1 MTWPGGGAGPGLGPG
16 TRPHSGVPR
25 SPQHKSSVT
34 SLGPRAPGAG
44 DMCAAHRGSSPSP
57 ASSPLTQR
65 RSRTPRRSPS
75 STVPVSPGPRT
86 PRPSVEARQRTRRK
100 VSGRGSSKVEAG
112 EEQRFRRLPSSRSKK
127 LYRFTRTFSDGFSE
141 SDPEDWFSKTKRSK
155 DVESNKKKI
164 SKHTQEKI
172 KAFAKFLRSP
182 KNSQTVPEVVV
193 QDFSL
198 NLDHQNKV
206 IPKINK
212 AKLKALTAFLEKQSG
227 NSVVEISEV
236 SSNVLAKNSN
246 LKTKLSAVAQFN
258 SNRSRKNSINVF
270 TDDEE
275 DIRANVK
282 KKANI
287 KTKLSAVSQ
296 FNANIS
302 RKSSVSDKREDVMNT
317 NDRRKLNKSKLMAVT
332 SFSKLGKKEVKYVEL
347 EADPDDQNGTAS
359 KSSDEAGNKGL
370 KLNRSKI
377 IALTTFSKHGKKDVQ
392 YVEVESEPDETEAEE
407 KKTTDIK
414 VEDHEDVRS
423 KDPVKQEVTSDKPPE
438 VSVKVPPLD
447 PIVSSKPQTQ
457 MPAED
462 DVAKPSKDLGPVGT
476 PSNTEGGGARE
487 EMVKTKV
494 EQIID
499 TKVWKVHLSVDR
511 HKYLTYNTNSC
522 KFIPITSIYL
532 FMF

>member
-1 MTWPGGGAGPGLGPG
+1 M
-16 TRPHSGVPR
+16 
-25 SPQHKSSVT
+25 
-34 SLGPRAPGAG
+34 
-44 DMCAAHRGSSPSP
+44 
-57 ASSPLTQR
+57 
-65 RSRTPRRSPS
+65 
-75 STVPVSPGPRT
+75 
-86 PRPSVEARQRTRRK
+86 
-100 VSGRGSSKVEAG
+100 SGRGSSKVEAG
-112 EEQRFRRLPSSRSKK
+112 EGEQNFRRLPSSRSKK

-141 SDPEDWFSKTKRSK
+141 SDPEDWFSRTNRSK

-236 SSNVLAKNSN
+236 PSNVLTKNSN
-246 LKTKLSAVAQFN
+246 LKTKLSAVAQFS
-258 SNRSRKNSINVF
+258 SNRSRKNSMNVF

-282 KKANI
+282 KKSNI

-302 RKSSVSDKREDVMNT
+302 ARSSVSDKHEDVLNT

-359 KSSDEAGNKGL
+359 RSSDEGGNKGL

-392 YVEVESEPDETEAEE
+392 YVEVESEPEETEAEE
-407 KKTTDIK
+407 KKTNDVK
-414 VEDHEDVRS
+414 VKDHEDVRS
-423 KDPVKQEVTSDKPPE
+423 KDPVKQEVTTDKPPE
-438 VSVKVPPLD
+438 VSAKAPPPLD
-447 PIVSSKPQTQ
+447 PVLSSTPPTQ
-457 MPAED
+457 LSAAD
-462 DVAKPSKDLGPVGT
+462 NVAKPSKDLGPVET
-476 PSNTEGGGARE
+476 PSNNEGAGVIKE
-487 EMVKTKV
+487 EMVETKV

-499 TKVWKVHLSVDR
+499 NKVWKVYILQ
-511 HKYLTYNTNSC
+511 
-522 KFIPITSIYL
+522 
-532 FMF
+532 